1 MGSLGEDGGGQ
12 VCDGVLEHLYCCG
25 AATEVLKFGQREL
38 GPPGGRRGSPPL
50 LFLIIPGNP
59 GLVGFY
65 RPFMRTLWQSFQ
77 GLHPVWAVSHAG
89 HCVPPDSM
97 DMTEDGPLLET
108 HDVFGLRGQIE
119 HKMAFLKR
127 HVPRDTKLVLIG
139 HSIGCYIIL
148 EMMKRDPQLQVLKA
162 LLLFPTIERM
172 AASPQG
178 RLMTP
183 VLCQLRF
190 AAYLPVFLLSLL
202 PRSLQAAM
210 VKLVLSG
217 LPSLDRTAA
226 AAALSLFNVDCV
238 GENTSECPH
247 PAPHTLPLYLR
258 PSDPVPY
265 TPPSYTLYHTL
276 YSAPSHPAPYTLLS
290 ALHPI
295 PYSLLCTLPSCTLYP
310 AFYPTPYTLL
320 STRSCTLHPPIL
332 HPIPYF
338 LPYTLPSYTLLSA
351 LYSFTLHPT
360 LHPT

>member
-238 GENTSECPH
+238 ANAMYMGSQEMRQVLERDNQTISQNLDKLVFYYGASDHWCPVEYYH
-247 PAPHTLPLYLR
+247 DIKREFPAGN
-258 PSDPVPY
+258 
-265 TPPSYTLYHTL
+265 
-276 YSAPSHPAPYTLLS
+276 
-290 ALHPI
+290 I
-295 PYSLLCTLPSCTLYP
+295 QLCERGFRH
-310 AFYPTPYTLL
+310 AFVLDSGCDVAIMAADWIRGDL
-320 STRSCTLHPPIL
+320 QHL
-332 HPIPYF
+332 
-338 LPYTLPSYTLLSA
+338 
-351 LYSFTLHPT
+351 
-360 LHPT
+360 